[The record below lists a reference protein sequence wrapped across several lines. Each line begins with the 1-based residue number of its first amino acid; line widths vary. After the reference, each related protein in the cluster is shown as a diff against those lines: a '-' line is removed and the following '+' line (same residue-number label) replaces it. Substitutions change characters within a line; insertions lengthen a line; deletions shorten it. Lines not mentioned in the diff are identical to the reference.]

1 MRVIAEYRG
10 LECGRRFRFEGAH
23 KPRPKVRLT
32 APGPEEAGGRGTPP
46 QQAAT
51 AAPQQAATRPP
62 RRGLLRRDAARF
74 RARAPGPGGDRTEE
88 AEGQGAALIA
98 LVAACCG
105 ALPGTK
111 PGPGPHRGSRGAGRG
126 AYCACCGVLRCA
138 SGHETGTGTA
148 PRKPR
153 GRARRT
159 STASPATSRTA
170 ATAAKTPSYCGLL
183 QVIAGYCGHSVLGHR
198 VAPLVATYW
207 E

>member
-1 MRVIAEYRG
+1 MLAGDCGISGPYCGLLRHIGALLRVIAEYRG

-126 AYCACCGVLRCA
+126 ARRPPRRPPRAPPPLPPKRHLIADYCRLLR
-138 SGHETGTGTA
+138 
-148 PRKPR
+148 
-153 GRARRT
+153 
-159 STASPATSRTA
+159 
-170 ATAAKTPSYCGLL
+170 
-183 QVIAGYCGHSVLGHR
+183 VIAAIPS
-198 VAPLVATYW
+198 
-207 E
+207 